1 MASIIPSIPSKTRL
15 SQLAQLSAKIFN
27 NVYNPT
33 GERTG
38 NKILRKR
45 LIGSTITGWY
55 PHRIITLRKITDTFP
70 GMKLV
75 NQEEKLRLEEIAKR
89 KKRGKGAPKKGMLS
103 YFNLLY
109 TLNYINL

>member
-45 LIGSTITGWY
+45 LIGSTVTGWY

-89 KKRGKGAPKKGMLS
+89 KKRGKGAPKKGQGKRASLG
-103 YFNLLY
+103 
-109 TLNYINL
+109 TKKQK